1 MNTDKDDPRAMAD
14 RIVEAGADPD
24 EITAALAQLG
34 DHAGVFLRRI
44 AAHSAFR
51 GVGEDPTEDVDR
63 DAEASASLLVHVQSV
78 YDAEKANTA
87 ALEHPKDL
95 SKLPTWVAA
104 KAAFGNDITFV
115 IKLAGRHVTP
125 PTSRFVRYAAD
136 ALGVAI
142 TQVRQHFADGMPR
155 GVAGAEFKSSGKPGT
170 DGVED
175 FAKAVRAASIPDE
188 LRSRWLVE

>member
-1 MNTDKDDPRAMAD
+1 MNTDKNDPRAMAD

-24 EITAALAQLG
+24 EIAAALTQLG
-34 DHAGVFLRRI
+34 DQAGVFLGRL
-44 AAHSAFR
+44 AAHSALR
-51 GVGEDPTEDVDR
+51 VGDGDASDAADR
-63 DAEASASLLVHVQSV
+63 DAEASASLLAHVQSV
-78 YDAEKANTA
+78 YEAEKADTA
-87 ALEHPKDL
+87 ALARPKDL

-104 KAAFGNDITFV
+104 KAAFGNDVTFV

-170 DGVED
+170 GGVED
-175 FAKAVRAASIPDE
+175 FAEAVRAASIPDE
-188 LRSRWLVE
+188 LRSRWLAE